1 MQLFCFFSLLLP
13 PFALSVLQVLCRG
26 SGLTHV
32 HHGRAR
38 ECHLRPGDTPVFC
51 AAGLHHTEVAM
62 VGGECWD
69 RVLRLHRILGYKGLV
84 YMCVWEVS
92 VCVCVCACALH
103 KSGYIGLCALPH
115 LITFSNKLFIEVG
128 GEAVP

>member
-1 MQLFCFFSLLLP
+1 MGGGHTYSHVVCSCFFFFSLLLP

-84 YMCVWEVS
+84 YICVWEVS
-92 VCVCVCACALH
+92 VCVCARARFTNQGILVYVLYPISSH
-103 KSGYIGLCALPH
+103 FL
-115 LITFSNKLFIEVG
+115 
-128 GEAVP
+128 